1 VRLTKFKTTYIL
13 MALAIAALSLALGLP
28 ASNPH
33 VAQAGVAASA
43 ASPTPTAAPSPAETA
58 SPADTQASLQVQ
70 AGQAE
75 YSVTSDPGGVP
86 SGSIQVNVTNHGA
99 IAHEFVIMQTDNP
112 PNALL
117 YDDTVQKAVEDAP
130 GQQDV
135 GEVGGELPFILPGQ
149 TLSGTFDL
157 APGRYVFLCN
167 IPGHYKSGMYTSFT
181 VGSVSPATNVP
192 TATPSPTVAPIP
204 TAASLPQS
212 GGTQGASTPVWIWLA
227 AGLVVLGVTS
237 PGWVGLITIGLFIGG
252 ARR

>member
-1 VRLTKFKTTYIL
+1 MRLTKFKTTYIL
-13 MALAIAALSLALGLP
+13 VALAVAALLLALALL
-28 ASNPH
+28 ASNPRGAH
-33 VAQAGVAASA
+33 AGVAASA
-43 ASPTPTAAPSPAETA
+43 TSPTPTASPSPTETA
-58 SPADTQASLQVQ
+58 SPTATPAPLQVN

-75 YSVTSDPGGVP
+75 FSVTSDPTGVP
-86 SGSIQVNVTNHGA
+86 TGSVQLNVTNHGA

>member
-1 VRLTKFKTTYIL
+1 MRLTKFKTTYIL
-13 MALAIAALSLALGLP
+13 MALAIAALSLALALP

-149 TLSGTFDL
+149 SDSGTFDL

-167 IPGHYKSGMYTSFT
+167 IPGHYKAGMYTSFT

-192 TATPSPTVAPIP
+192 TATPSPTVAA
-204 TAASLPQS
+204 TASPKVVSTPGAFAPQS
-212 GGTQGASTPVWIWLA
+212 AVHGIAIFGGLSLIFAMMIASMI
-227 AGLVVLGVTS
+227 VLGFA
-237 PGWVGLITIGLFIGG
+237 LRD
-252 ARR
+252 A